1 MNLNNKTILITGA
14 NGGLGSVF
22 VKKAIALGA
31 KTIYCAARDIKTLEE
46 IQKLSSNIKTV
57 KLDITNKEDVISFAN
72 SIDSLDIIINNAGVN
87 SAKRVFEDS
96 TIDFDVNVHGTLN
109 VCKILSNK
117 LNKQG
122 AIINITS
129 VLALANLP
137 IMGLY
142 CSSKAALHSLTQAL
156 RAELLKDEIDVY
168 EVLPGPIDTN
178 MTKGQDMPKATPESI
193 VSNVFEAFFN
203 KEFEIFPDDFSKQIK
218 QGLEANQSQVLKE
231 FAMSVAN

>member
-1 MNLNNKTILITGA
+1 MNLKNKSILITGA
-14 NGGLGSVF
+14 NGGLGSML
-22 VKKAIALGA
+22 VKKAISFET
-31 KTIYCAARDIKTLEE
+31 KTIYCAARDIKTLEKIE
-46 IQKLSSNIKTV
+46 KLSSNIKTI
-57 KLDITNKEDVISFAN
+57 KLDITNKEDIISFAN

-87 SAKRVFEDS
+87 SAKRVFDEDTS
-96 TIDFDVNVHGTLN
+96 DFDVNLHGTLN
-109 VCKILSNK
+109 VCKILRNK

-142 CSSKAALHSLTQAL
+142 CSSKAALHSVTQAL
-156 RAELLKDEIDVY
+156 RAELAKDEIDVY

-193 VSNVFEAFFN
+193 ASNIFDGYFN
-203 KEFEIFPDDFSKQIK
+203 KEFEIFPDDFSKGIK
-218 QGLEANQSQVLKE
+218 QGLDADSKQVLKE
-231 FAMSVAN
+231 FAMSIAN